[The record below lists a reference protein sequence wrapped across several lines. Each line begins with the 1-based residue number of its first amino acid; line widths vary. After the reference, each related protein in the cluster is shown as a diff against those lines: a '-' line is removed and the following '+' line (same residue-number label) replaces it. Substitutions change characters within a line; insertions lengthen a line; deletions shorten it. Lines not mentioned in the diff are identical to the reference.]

1 MSDPI
6 KLPHP
11 LPGTRVPYQ
20 KKVTYSI
27 EAVINISWPEGV
39 PFDSVTASQMAH
51 NSLIQRREVNAAKSG
66 IRWALVEVY
75 AVDVT
80 HCETIDTAKEA
91 SKSLAGEGET

>member
-1 MSDPI
+1 MNDPI

-11 LPGTRVPYQ
+11 LPGTRVPFQ
-20 KKVTYSI
+20 KKATYELSATI
-27 EAVINISWPEGV
+27 EISWPEGV
-39 PFDSVTASQMAH
+39 PFDSVTAARMAR

-80 HCETIDTAKEA
+80 HCKTIDTTKENQ
-91 SKSLAGEGET
+91 

>member
-20 KKVTYSI
+20 KKVTFRI
-27 EAVINISWPEGV
+27 EAVIDVLWPEDI
-39 PFDSVTASQMAH
+39 PFNHVKAAQMAN

-66 IRWALVEVY
+66 IRWAKVEVY

-80 HCETIDTAKEA
+80 HLETVDMTEA
-91 SKSLAGEGET
+91 GQ

>member
-20 KKVTYSI
+20 KRATYTVTAAI
-27 EAVINISWPEGV
+27 DVSWPEGV
-39 PFDSVTASQMAH
+39 PFDSVAAARMAR
-51 NSLIQRREVNAAKSG
+51 NSIMQRREVNAAKAD
-66 IRWALVEVY
+66 IRWALVEAH

-80 HCETIDTAKEA
+80 HRETVDMTEK
-91 SKSLAGEGET
+91 KQ